1 MDDTRVNRRKML
13 RSLGLATLT
22 AAAVPASSAAK
33 PHVQELKR
41 TYHTYGTIAD
51 MTRDSTLAEGVFLR
65 VMGYHAAGDGGGAE
79 YVVRKDKPANTEGTM
94 PLANSLYA
102 ELINVARVNY
112 RMFGTVSDQ
121 KNDDGVQIKSAHIYA
136 NRTNVPVI
144 NRTGEFWIKGTDA
157 IPVLTSVEWGDTIFH
172 IDENAG
178 ARANLFVVQSREAPV
193 RIEFDAATKARVI
206 AQVKPGVTIIPELAP
221 YRNSFVLMTDTN
233 DRIGSRGGARYGGTA
248 TRPKEEF
255 FFVEEHGRILGDIAW
270 EFTDYTSLVA
280 HPGNSSY
287 LIIDGGTFY
296 MSGDA
301 PRTSGYVNVG
311 FSIRRSRTV
320 IRNQWVGLEK
330 GRADVSMSPK
340 SGFYSFSSV
349 YDVLLENVRL
359 IPWEKDREGTDQDVP
374 EGTYG
379 IGGNRVL
386 NGTFRNVTAE
396 GSPIHWG
403 VFGTNLFKNF
413 RVEQCTLNRIDV
425 HFHAWNLYIRDCRIG
440 SNGITITGGGDLFV
454 ENTTCIAS
462 SFIAF
467 RRDYGAKWDG
477 DIRIS
482 NCRHAPRTTGETGIL
497 TFQADDFDYR
507 YPIGYGRTVKV
518 DGMVVDF
525 RTVPASTRPAWLMR
539 TSAFSMIKEGA
550 RVFFPEHLEFR
561 NIVVQGRDQGMR
573 LLQIPDPQRFKLS
586 RAGGYDGIQLTAN
599 CRMIFEDVQTE
610 RIPAAEPRSDQV
622 HLLVKSAAN
631 LKYMDEYALYP
642 EIRVTRCHG
651 ISAHFGGNAAD
662 VVFDQCR
669 ITRVTGSDS
678 NVMPGALTFRDCRF
692 EAAVQNSDKPFYLV
706 GTELGTSFVNC
717 IVYAPKVDNASRPDL
732 ADRLGFLVLNKSVS
746 YNHVNTRLGHDI
758 LNYCKSRGVKLSPAF
773 IRMLKSHHELEGPE
787 A

>member
-1 MDDTRVNRRKML
+1 MDDPNLNRRKVL
-13 RSLGLATLT
+13 RSLGLVSLT
-22 AAAVPASSAAK
+22 AAAVPASSAAT
-33 PHVQELKR
+33 PQVADLKK
-41 TYHTYGTIAD
+41 TYHTYGTVAD
-51 MTRDSTLAEGVFLR
+51 MTRDSTLAEGVFVR

-79 YVVRKDKPANTEGTM
+79 YVVRRDAPAQTEGTI
-94 PLANSLYA
+94 PLANKLHA
-102 ELINVARVNY
+102 ELINVVSVNY

-121 KNDDGVQIKSAHIYA
+121 KNDDGAQIKSAHIYA
-136 NRTNVPVI
+136 NKMNVPVV

-157 IPVLTSVEWGDTIFH
+157 IPVLTSIEWGETIFH
-172 IDENAG
+172 VDENAG
-178 ARANLFVVQSREAPV
+178 ARANRFVVESREAPV
-193 RIEFDAATKARVI
+193 RIEFDAATKARVL

-221 YRNSFVLMTDTN
+221 YKNSLVLMTDTN
-233 DRIGSRGGARYGGTA
+233 DRIGSRGGARYGGKA

-255 FFVEEHGRILGDIAW
+255 FYVEEHGRILGDIAW
-270 EFTDYTSLVA
+270 TFTDYTSLVA
-280 HPGNSSY
+280 HPANSSY

-301 PRTSGYVNVG
+301 PSTSGYVNVG

-340 SGFYSFSSV
+340 SGFYSFTSV

-359 IPWEKDREGTDQDVP
+359 IPWEKDREGTDRDVP

-396 GSPIHWG
+396 GSPVHWG

-425 HFHAWNLYIRDCRIG
+425 HFHAWNLYIRDCKIG
-440 SNGITITGGGDLFV
+440 TNGITVTGGGDLFV
-454 ENTTCIAS
+454 DNTTCIAS

-467 RRDYGAKWDG
+467 RRDYGGKWDG
-477 DIRIS
+477 DIRIR
-482 NCRHAPRTTGETGIL
+482 NCRHAPQTAGTTGIL
-497 TFQADDFDYR
+497 TMQADDFDYR
-507 YPIGYGRTVKV
+507 YPIGYGRSVNV

-525 RTVPASTRPAWLMR
+525 RSVPASTSPSWLMR

-561 NIVVQGRDQGMR
+561 NIVVQGRAQGMR
-573 LLQIPDPQRFKLS
+573 LLQIPDPQRFKLT
-586 RAGGYDGIQLTAN
+586 RAGGYDGVRLTAN
-599 CRMIFEDVQTE
+599 CRMIFEDIQLET
-610 RIPAAEPRSDQV
+610 IPAQTPRSDQV
-622 HLLVKSAAN
+622 HLLLKSAAN
-631 LKYMDEYALYP
+631 LTYMDEHALYP
-642 EIRVTRCHG
+642 EIRVARCHG

-669 ITRVTGSDS
+669 ITRLTGSDTS
-678 NVMPGALTFRDCRF
+678 RMPGALTFRDCKF
-692 EAAVQNSDKPFYLV
+692 EAAVQGSDTPIYML
-706 GTELGTSFVNC
+706 GTELGTSFVTC
-717 IVYAPKVDNASRPDL
+717 VVHAPTVDQVSRPDL
-732 ADRLGFLVLNKSVS
+732 ANALGFLELNRSVS
-746 YNHVNTRLGHDI
+746 YNHVNTRLGQDI
-758 LNYCKSRGVKLSPAF
+758 LSHCRRIGLRLSPAF
-773 IRMLKSHHELEGPE
+773 IRMLQSHHELEG
-787 A
+787 AGG

>member
-1 MDDTRVNRRKML
+1 MDDPNLNRRRML
-13 RSLGLATLT
+13 RSLGLATLG
-22 AAAVPASSAAK
+22 AAAVPASSAAE
-33 PHVQELKR
+33 PQAADLKKA
-41 TYHTYGTIAD
+41 YHTYGTVAD
-51 MTRDSTLAEGVFLR
+51 MTRDSTLAEGVFVR

-79 YVVRKDKPANTEGTM
+79 YVVRRDAPAHPEGAI
-94 PLANSLYA
+94 PLANKLHA
-102 ELINVARVNY
+102 ELINVVSVNY

-121 KNDDGVQIKSAHIYA
+121 KNDDGAQIKNAHIYA
-136 NRTNVPVI
+136 NRINVPVI

-178 ARANLFVVQSREAPV
+178 ARANRFVVESREAPV
-193 RIEFDAATKARVI
+193 RIEFDAATKARVL
-206 AQVKPGVTIIPELAP
+206 AQVKPGVTIIPDLAP
-221 YRNSFVLMTDTN
+221 YKNSFVLLTDTN
-233 DRIGSRGGARYGGTA
+233 DRIGSRGGARYGGKA

-287 LIIDGGTFY
+287 LIIDGGTFR

-330 GRADVSMSPK
+330 DRADVSMSPK
-340 SGFYSFSSV
+340 SGFYSFASV

-359 IPWEKDREGTDQDVP
+359 IPWEKDRPGTDQDVP

-396 GSPIHWG
+396 GSPVHWG

-425 HFHAWNLYIRDCRIG
+425 HFHAWNLYIRDCKIG
-440 SNGITITGGGDLFV
+440 TNGITVTGGGDLFV
-454 ENTTCIAS
+454 DNTTCIAS

-467 RRDYGAKWDG
+467 RRDYGGKWDG
-477 DIRIS
+477 DIRIR
-482 NCRHAPRTTGETGIL
+482 NCRHAPQTTGTTGIL
-497 TFQADDFDYR
+497 TMQADDFDYR
-507 YPIGYGRTVKV
+507 YPIGYGRSVKV

-525 RTVPASTRPAWLMR
+525 RSVPASTSPSWLMR

-561 NIVVQGRDQGMR
+561 NIVVQGRAQGMR

-586 RAGGYDGIQLTAN
+586 RAGGYDGVRLTAN
-599 CRMIFEDVQTE
+599 CRMIFEDIQLETM
-610 RIPAAEPRSDQV
+610 PAQAPRSDQV
-622 HLLVKSAAN
+622 HLLMKSAPN
-631 LKYMDEYALYP
+631 LKYMDEFALYP
-642 EIRVTRCHG
+642 EIRVARCHG

-669 ITRVTGSDS
+669 ITRLTGSDT
-678 NVMPGALTFRDCRF
+678 NRMPGALTFRDCKF
-692 EAAVQNSDKPFYLV
+692 EAAVQGSTTPIYML
-706 GTELGTSFVNC
+706 GTELGTSFVTC
-717 IVYAPKVDNASRPDL
+717 IVYAPTVDNVSRPDL
-732 ADRLGFLVLNKSVS
+732 TNALGFLELNRSVS
-746 YNHVNTRLGHDI
+746 HNHVNTRLGQDI
-758 LNYCKSRGVKLSPAF
+758 LNHCRRIGLRLSPAF
-773 IRMLKSHHELEGPE
+773 IRMLQSHHELES